1 MRHSSPRWPR
11 LALPLG
17 VGGRITTVHARTLD
31 SNGRHLPSSPSRSIR
46 PGIWRWATPRAPR
59 QLPSLTP
66 PDREIQTPE
75 ANSRVDKTWGQG
87 HVPTVKTGGGAAHLY
102 RRCPP
107 DKLPSEQS
115 IVLRQSP
122 EVRELGEVVRRGRA
136 PGHGVEVR
144 QRLEDREGSF
154 PRRLVWRAVA
164 PLPAP
169 RIGINKHLEALQHPV
184 VCQCVRGLF
193 QIDRQLVRLDA
204 AEDGCAQVRDA
215 NVAAPNAIRIEVL
228 IPVPGFQEKG
238 AFALAS
244 LALPRRNQA
253 HQLIPQDQ
261 QAGGVFAQQLAQ
273 PLHP

>member
-17 VGGRITTVHARTLD
+17 VGGRVTTGHARTLD
-31 SNGRHLPSSPSRSIR
+31 SKGRHLPSSPSRSIR
-46 PGIWRWATPRAPR
+46 AGIWRCATPSAPR

-169 RIGINKHLEALQHPV
+169 RIGINEHLEDGRSPV
-184 VCQCVRGLF
+184 RA
-193 QIDRQLVRLDA
+193 R
-204 AEDGCAQVRDA
+204 
-215 NVAAPNAIRIEVL
+215 
-228 IPVPGFQEKG
+228 PVPDRSSACPAGCRPNEDEPIIRQHLAKFDKLFPALLWIAQGRRAARG
-238 AFALAS
+238 A
-244 LALPRRNQA
+244 
-253 HQLIPQDQ
+253 
-261 QAGGVFAQQLAQ
+261 
-273 PLHP
+273 